1 MDQINVNQI
10 VRVKLTEYGIDVF
23 KEYYSHFSRQATPLM
38 DKDGY
43 TTFQLWEIMQL
54 YGPHMEMANP
64 KGVPFN
70 TEIFIGRD
78 DKFRVNAYLKSGAVV
93 PLVYEDEAQFEYYIN
108 RNPIQDAELTIIWKS
123 EVSYIRA
130 ARG

>member
-1 MDQINVNQI
+1 MDKINVNQI

-23 KEYYSHFSRQATPLM
+23 KARY
-38 DKDGY
+38 DGLNPEADSE
-43 TTFQLWEIMQL
+43 TGCTSFQLWTLMNI
-54 YGPHMEMANP
+54 YGPHMRLANP
-64 KGVPFN
+64 KGQPFDGD
-70 TEIFIGRD
+70 ILIGQD
-78 DKFRVNAYLKSGAVV
+78 DKFRVNAYLKNGAVV